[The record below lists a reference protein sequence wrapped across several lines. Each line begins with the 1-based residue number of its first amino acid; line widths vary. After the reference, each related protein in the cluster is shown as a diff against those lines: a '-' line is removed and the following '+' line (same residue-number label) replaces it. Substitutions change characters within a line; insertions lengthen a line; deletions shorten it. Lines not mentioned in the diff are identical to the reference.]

1 MSKGDFKMGAL
12 KRIIKNQLEESKRQL
27 NYFENEN
34 EQLKIVFDDNN
45 RMMDKIKKDIIE
57 FEDFLNDEQTKG

>member
-1 MSKGDFKMGAL
+1 MGAL